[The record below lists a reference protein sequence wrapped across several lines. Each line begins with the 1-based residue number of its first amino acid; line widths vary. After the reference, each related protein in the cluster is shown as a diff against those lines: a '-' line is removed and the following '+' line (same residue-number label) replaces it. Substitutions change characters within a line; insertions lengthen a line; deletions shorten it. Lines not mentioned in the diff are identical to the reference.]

1 MLFGDLQTQLQLL
14 VKASAPE
21 LISVPESAPPPAA
34 GTAEFV
40 PGQSVHAT
48 VVAALTNGRFQVL
61 VADHLLDLNLPRNTQ
76 PGEKLDLTFIASK
89 PRLTFALSQEVPVP
103 QGGDAQVSM
112 GATAKFIGA
121 LLTKMGQYQTAATQG
136 PAKAMPVIEGPPGE
150 TAVLA
155 QKLSSALSESG
166 LFYESHQA
174 QWVSGERPLS
184 DLLKEP
190 QGQLPA
196 TAQAEGRAPP
206 SGSPMPASNVQT
218 DAGGTA
224 SMPGARAPSGSL
236 GVATPSARPGA
247 QSGGAPVNAAGAKD
261 AQPAHPATVP
271 IVQRQLDALDQR
283 ALVWQGQVWPGQT
296 MQWRIEEEGGQRSG
310 QENSEENPWKTHLN
324 LTLPRMGEVNATIA
338 LGAKGVRLDVSV
350 AGRGSA
356 ETLKRASPALAGA
369 LSAAGLPVL
378 SLVVRRREEA

>member
-21 LISVPESAPPPAA
+21 LISVPESAPPP
-34 GTAEFV
+34 GGSAEFV

-76 PGEKLDLTFIASK
+76 PGEKLNLTFISSR
-89 PRLTFALSQEVPVP
+89 PRLTFALSQEGAVP
-103 QGGDAQVSM
+103 QGGDSQVSM

-121 LLTKMGQYQTAATQG
+121 LLAKMGQYQAAATQG
-136 PAKAMPVIEGPPGE
+136 PAKATPVIEGPPGE

-155 QKLSSALSESG
+155 QKLSGALSESG

-184 DLLKEP
+184 DLLREP

-196 TAQAEGRAPP
+196 TTQAAGRAPP
-206 SGSPMPASNVQT
+206 PGSPMPAANGQT
-218 DAGGTA
+218 DAGGKA
-224 SMPGARAPSGSL
+224 GMPAARAPTGIP
-236 GVATPSARPGA
+236 GAATSSARPGA
-247 QSGGAPVNAAGAKD
+247 QSAGAQVNAAATKD
-261 AQPAHPATVP
+261 AQPAHPATIP

-296 MQWRIEEEGGQRSG
+296 MQWRIEEEGGQG
-310 QENSEENPWKTHLN
+310 NGPENSEENPWKTHLN

-350 AGRGSA
+350 AGTRSSEA
-356 ETLKRASPALAGA
+356 LKRASPALAGA
-369 LSAAGLPVL
+369 LSAAGIPVL
-378 SLVVRRREEA
+378 SLVVRRREET